1 MSAIMQ
7 AVHDAGLSVS
17 IIESDK
23 LLVVPA
29 SRITPQL
36 RTLIR
41 THKDDLIRWCIT
53 HPANDPEPPG
63 DPSTWHEL
71 AKAYNEHHFA
81 CKTCQAAGRGSQY
94 GLRCGVGASL
104 WRAYQRKID
113 AAPK

>member
-7 AVHDAGLSVS
+7 AVRDAGLSVS
-17 IIESDK
+17 IVESGK
-23 LLVVPA
+23 LLVAPA
-29 SRITPQL
+29 SRITPEL

-41 THKDDLIRWCIT
+41 SHKADLIRCCT
-53 HPANDPEPPG
+53 NQPADDPEPPN

-71 AKAYNEHHFA
+71 AEAYHQHHFS

-113 AAPK
+113 AAPQ